1 MIQNKIICIVKEI
14 HFKITRVET
23 SKNVCGGRGK
33 EIHAVSFFKCTKKKR
48 KKRMQNYNIS
58 YHSV

>member
-23 SKNVCGGRGK
+23 SKNVCGGGGE
-33 EIHAVSFFKCTKKKR
+33 EIHAVSFFKCTKKK
-48 KKRMQNYNIS
+48 KKKKNAEL
-58 YHSV
+58 